1 MIKNKYFLIPIMLMF
16 LILNGCRG
24 WKTEKPPVHPNIN
37 FDFQPKIKAQTNPL
51 VIPKNTIIYKSDNRQ
66 KSLRNLDITYDFV
79 KNGQKNYNIHC
90 AACHT
95 RTGNGTKSIIS
106 QNGWVVSNILE
117 DTTYQKSNEELYS
130 IVDIGIRSMPGYGKK
145 LSSEEMWEIVMYV
158 RSLQKISRVT
168 ESEKKLIQR
177 NINER

>member
-1 MIKNKYFLIPIMLMF
+1 MIKNKYILIPVLTIIIF
-16 LILNGCRG
+16 LNGCRG

-51 VIPKNTIIYKSDNRQ
+51 SIPKNTVIYKSNNS
-66 KSLRNLDITYDFV
+66 KTSLDKLNITYDFV

-106 QNGWVVSNILE
+106 QNGWVVSNIL
-117 DTTYQKSNEELYS
+117 DDVTYQKTDNELYS

-158 RSLQKISRVT
+158 RSLQKISRST
-168 ESEKKLIQR
+168 KSEKKKIQR

>member
-1 MIKNKYFLIPIMLMF
+1 M
-16 LILNGCRG
+16 
-24 WKTEKPPVHPNIN
+24 
-37 FDFQPKIKAQTNPL
+37 A
-51 VIPKNTIIYKSDNRQ
+51 IPKNTVLYNSNNRQ
-66 KSLRNLDITYDFV
+66 KSLKDLDITYDFV

-95 RTGNGTKSIIS
+95 QTGNGTKSIIS

-117 DTTYQKSNEELYS
+117 DTTYQKTDNELYS

-145 LSSEEMWEIVMYV
+145 LTNEEMWEIVMYV
-158 RSLQKISRVT
+158 RALQKISRT
-168 ESEKKLIQR
+168 TKNERKMIQR